1 MLTHVSYRSLIDITM
16 KKLFIVVYDSA
27 NTGKTTSLNATR
39 SLIASLAIKKGAP
52 YIYELLWGE
61 HGGDFRCRITTDAK
75 TIGISSA
82 GDDATAVKEGLD
94 MLESNQK
101 SCDIIILATRSK
113 GCSTTTVDDFRS
125 QLPQDSDIVWLT
137 KEHLADIVGVWTDD
151 TRHVITNLMAQHT
164 AESIVE
170 IIRLLRPGII

>member
-1 MLTHVSYRSLIDITM
+1 MNIVM
-16 KKLFIVVYDSA
+16 KKLFIVLYDSA

-39 SLIASLAIKKGAP
+39 RLIESLAIPQGAP
-52 YIYELLWGE
+52 YTYELLWG
-61 HGGDFRCRITTDAK
+61 HHDADFRCRF
-75 TIGISSA
+75 TINDKIIGVSSA
-82 GDDATAVKEGLD
+82 GDDANAVKDGLD
-94 MLESNQK
+94 TLESNQK

-113 GCSTTTVDDFRS
+113 GYSTAMVDDFRA

-137 KEHLADIVGVWTDD
+137 KEHLADIVGVWTDE
-151 TRHVITNLMAQHT
+151 TRHSITDLMAQHT

>member
-1 MLTHVSYRSLIDITM
+1 M
-16 KKLFIVVYDSA
+16 KKLFIAVYDSA

-39 SLIASLAIKKGAP
+39 TMLESLITKQGIP
-52 YIYELLWGE
+52 YTYELLWGQ
-61 HGGDFRCRITTDAK
+61 HGGDFRGRYTIRENI
-75 TIGISSA
+75 IGISSA
-82 GDDATAVKEGLD
+82 GDYAEAVKEGLD

-113 GCSTTTVDDFRS
+113 GYSTTAVDDFRA

-137 KEHLADIVGVWTDD
+137 KEHLADIVGIWTNA
-151 TRHVITNLMAQHT
+151 TRPAITTLMAQHT